1 MEYKNLPDVRSLATL
16 KAVVELG
23 GVEEAGKKL
32 HVGQPAV
39 TKRLRALDKCYGQT
53 LMQRKSRRLELTEAG
68 EYVYAFAQL
77 VLNHQLTLLDNLQIL
92 QKARDRLRLE
102 ATTDIG
108 DHMLPDLLLRF
119 SESYPEYRVDSR
131 MGYTRLIQTHLAT
144 GLCDLALLEQA
155 PDHPDILVQKW
166 LDDELLLVCG
176 PKHALWNS
184 GLLPLDALHGLKF
197 VLREPRSSMRATL
210 DMALDA
216 IGIHQL
222 PIVMEVG
229 STDAIIEMLQH
240 GKHVSILPRFTV
252 EDGLASGAIYHV
264 KMQGL
269 RIKRTLWI
277 ARTRSNLDNRVAEA
291 FIQLL
296 RSTQPG

>member
-77 VLNHQLTLLDNLQIL
+77 VLNHQLTLLDNLQTL

-108 DHMLPDLLLRF
+108 DHMLPCLLYT
-119 SESYPEYRVDSR
+119 SDAADDSV
-131 MGYTRLIQTHLAT
+131 Y
-144 GLCDLALLEQA
+144 
-155 PDHPDILVQKW
+155 V
-166 LDDELLLVCG
+166 
-176 PKHALWNS
+176 
-184 GLLPLDALHGLKF
+184 
-197 VLREPRSSMRATL
+197 
-210 DMALDA
+210 
-216 IGIHQL
+216 
-222 PIVMEVG
+222 
-229 STDAIIEMLQH
+229 
-240 GKHVSILPRFTV
+240 
-252 EDGLASGAIYHV
+252 
-264 KMQGL
+264 
-269 RIKRTLWI
+269 
-277 ARTRSNLDNRVAEA
+277 
-291 FIQLL
+291 
-296 RSTQPG
+296 

>member
-1 MEYKNLPDVRSLATL
+1 MEYRNLPDVKSLAAL

-23 GVEEAGKKL
+23 GVEEAGRKL

-39 TKRLRALDKCYGQT
+39 TKRLRALDQCYGAT
-53 LMQRKSRRLELTEAG
+53 MMQRKGRRLELTEAG
-68 EYVYAFAQL
+68 EYVYAYAQL
-77 VLNHQLTLLDNLQIL
+77 VLNHQLTLLEDLESLQSTH
-92 QKARDRLRLE
+92 DRLRLE

-108 DHMLPDLLLRF
+108 DHLLPDLLLRF
-119 SESYPEYRVDSR
+119 SEGHPEYRVESR

-176 PKHALWNS
+176 PRHPLWQS
-184 GLLPLDALHGLKF
+184 DILPLDTLQDLKF

-210 DMALDA
+210 DSALGA
-216 IGIHQL
+216 IGIDNL

-252 EDGLASGAIYHV
+252 EDGLASGELYHI
-264 KMQGL
+264 KMLGL

-277 ARTRSNLDNRVAEA
+277 ARTRSNLDNRIAEA

-296 RSTQPG
+296 RDK